1 MAINFH
7 NAFGPF
13 EAALKLRSGRAEI
26 LSANLANADT
36 PNFKAKD
43 FDFHQVLNAQLSS
56 RGGGNMAAT
65 RAGHL
70 PATASGAPDFNLQFR
85 TPTQPSID
93 GNTVDEHIE
102 NAAFM
107 ENSLEF
113 QVAFTLLNSRMRGI
127 MNAIKGE

>member
-13 EAALKLRSGRAEI
+13 EAALKLRSGRAEV

-43 FDFHQVLNAQLSS
+43 FDFHQVLNAQLGNS
-56 RGGGNMAAT
+56 GGRMATT

-70 PATASGAPDFNLQFR
+70 PATSGGSADMNLQFR
-85 TPTQPSID
+85 TPSQPSID

-113 QVAFTLLNSRMRGI
+113 QVAFTLLNSRMRGM

>member
-13 EAALKLRSGRAEI
+13 EAALKLRSGRAEV

-43 FDFHQVLNAQLSS
+43 FDFHQALNAQLNS
-56 RGGGNMAAT
+56 RGRGHMAVT
-65 RAGHL
+65 QAGHL
-70 PATASGAPDFNLQFR
+70 PATTNGAVDANLQFR